1 MIRILRLLEVN
12 MKKTTAIK
20 FFGSGVKLAEAL
32 KINSS
37 AVYQWPETI
46 PRLRAFEIERL
57 TKGKLKAD

>member
-1 MIRILRLLEVN
+1 
-12 MKKTTAIK
+12 MKKAVAIK
-20 FFGSGVKLAEAL
+20 FFGSGANLAKAL

-37 AVYQWPETI
+37 AVYQWPEVI

>member
-1 MIRILRLLEVN
+1 MNKSI
-12 MKKTTAIK
+12 AIK
-20 FFGSGVKLAEAL
+20 HFGSGIKLAKAL
-32 KINSS
+32 KIKPS